1 MIIINHTKVVTYRI
15 CKRILINMFYNK
27 HLDFSLNFVIS
38 YFFFGGGV
46 SSPDPKAKMRFT
58 FVLHQSLSQSDYIHD
73 TFWIS
78 YAIHIYNV

>member
-38 YFFFGGGV
+38 YFFLGGGGV
-46 SSPDPKAKMRFT
+46 LGTGWAGHNLLTTARWRSGICYESFHSFYGA
-58 FVLHQSLSQSDYIHD
+58 
-73 TFWIS
+73 
-78 YAIHIYNV
+78 